1 VTNFGISKIQNGG
14 YKGNRR
20 SAIEEQ
26 KTLREED
33 EPVTSIVMSIEVE
46 VGSMIKSI
54 AEASA
59 NKIEGKSLVELQVN
73 WRTLEFRCC
82 YRQLIM
88 S

>member
-1 VTNFGISKIQNGG
+1 VTNFRKRKIQNGG

-33 EPVTSIVMSIEVE
+33 EPVTSIVMSIAVE
-46 VGSMIKSI
+46 LGSMIKSI

-59 NKIEGKSLVELQVN
+59 NRIGVKSLVELQVN
-73 WRTLEFRCC
+73 CRCLEFSCC
-82 YRQLIM
+82 YRH
-88 S
+88 